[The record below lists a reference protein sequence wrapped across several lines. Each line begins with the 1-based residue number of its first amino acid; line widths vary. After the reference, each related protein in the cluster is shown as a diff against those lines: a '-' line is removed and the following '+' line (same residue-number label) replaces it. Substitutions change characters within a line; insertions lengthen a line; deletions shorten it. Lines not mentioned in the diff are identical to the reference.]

1 MRKLHQK
8 DTGYL
13 DWICNVLGKLV
24 RTDILVELNRSEL
37 ESEVVNQ
44 NKEKVRE
51 VIKLDDNKE
60 EIKKVENIMKEIKE
74 RNSRKKV
81 SSSLTSF
88 WYSSDSF
95 IL

>member
-1 MRKLHQK
+1 M
-8 DTGYL
+8 
-13 DWICNVLGKLV
+13 LGKLV